1 MIYKYLKMS
10 MMKNSSHM
18 QGGKLYL
25 VLLMITASM
34 VVISCKKNN
43 SSPQRYVQTVLVA
56 DTAGYGAAR
65 IDTNLGNPWGIAFG
79 PTGLP
84 WLSVNH
90 TGLSLIYDVNGSNV
104 RTPVTVDDAAPT
116 GVIYNGT
123 ASFVIPGTGQAA
135 AFIFVTEDG
144 FVEAW
149 NSKTAD
155 TTVTVADRSSADA
168 IYKGVAMATDG
179 GNNYLYAADFHNAK
193 VDVFDQGFNYV
204 GSKTLSDPGIPAGFA
219 PFNIQNIDGQL
230 YVTYAMQKGPD
241 NEDDQRGPGNGYVD
255 IYKPDGS
262 LVKRFA
268 SQGTLNSPWGVAKAP
283 TGFGQGDAI
292 LIGNFGDGR
301 INIFSTGGNYV
312 GQLQNDNAPI
322 TIDGLWDI
330 VFPGTGNGVDPN
342 KLYFTAGPQEEE
354 FGVFG
359 YIQKK

>member
-1 MIYKYLKMS
+1 
-10 MMKNSSHM
+10 MKNNTLK
-18 QGGKLYL
+18 QQ
-25 VLLMITASM
+25 VLLYFLLLLTLTYT
-34 VVISCKKNN
+34 VTTSCKKN
-43 SSPQRYVQTVLVA
+43 STSPQRYVQTVLVA
-56 DTAGYGAAR
+56 DTAGFGAAR
-65 IDTNLGNPWGIAFG
+65 IDTNLSNPWGIAFG

-90 TGLSLIYDVNGSNV
+90 TGLSLIYDVNGNNV

-116 GVIYNGT
+116 GVIYNG
-123 ASFVIPGTGQAA
+123 SSNFVIPGTGQAA
-135 AFIFVTEDG
+135 GFIFVSEDG

-155 TTVTVADRSSADA
+155 TTVTVADRSSANA
-168 IYKGVAMATDG
+168 VYKGVAMATDG
-179 GNNYLYAADFHNAK
+179 GSNFLYAADFHNAK
-193 VDVFDQGFNYV
+193 VDVYDQSFNYIAT
-204 GSKTLSDPGIPAGFA
+204 KTLSDPSIPAGFA

-241 NEDDQRGPGNGYVD
+241 NEDDQSGAGNGYVD
-255 IYKPDGS
+255 IYKPDGT

-301 INIFSTGGNYV
+301 INIFSTNGNYM

-354 FGVFG
+354 FGIFG